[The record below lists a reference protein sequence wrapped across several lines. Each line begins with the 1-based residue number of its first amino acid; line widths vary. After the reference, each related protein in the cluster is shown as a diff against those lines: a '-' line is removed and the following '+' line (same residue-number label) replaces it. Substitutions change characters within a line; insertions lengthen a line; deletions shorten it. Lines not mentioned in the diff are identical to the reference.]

1 MDNKT
6 YRIIICVLIITTVIF
21 AVLFITKKNDCK
33 CSNCNN
39 NNNTAT
45 TSKPV
50 LKALKNN
57 FIITEVN
64 NCSIMAYM
72 TSDDKKTP
80 YSISF
85 CEMDGSADM
94 HFTVGEE
101 IWIKYSEV
109 LETYPPQIKP
119 LEYDIVKKD

>member
-21 AVLFITKKNDCK
+21 AVLFITKKSDCK

-39 NNNTAT
+39 NNNTAI

-50 LKALKNN
+50 MKALKTN

-72 TSDDKKTP
+72 TSDDKKT
-80 YSISF
+80 IQLVF
-85 CEMDGSADM
+85 VKWMDRL
-94 HFTVGEE
+94 
-101 IWIKYSEV
+101 ICI
-109 LETYPPQIKP
+109 L
-119 LEYDIVKKD
+119 L